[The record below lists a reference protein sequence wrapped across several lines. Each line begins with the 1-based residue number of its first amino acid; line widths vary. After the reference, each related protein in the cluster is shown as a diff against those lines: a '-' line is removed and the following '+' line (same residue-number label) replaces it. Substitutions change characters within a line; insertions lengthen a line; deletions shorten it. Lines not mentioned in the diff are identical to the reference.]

1 MISISAGLANQLRQE
16 IRLNC
21 EIAYH
26 ANISQVVRILDAV
39 RQRVLDWALKL
50 EADGILGE
58 GLTFSQK
65 EKTLVT
71 QGGDTYNITAH
82 NVVASMGHVSEHA
95 TVSVTQTNQ
104 GVDVGQLRAL
114 LESLRQTLGETA
126 FKGREDVEES
136 LAKLDEEAASAE
148 PRKSAV
154 LKYLETAKG
163 FLGKATS
170 FAGKEAALHLV
181 DHFVD
186 SLPV

>member
-1 MISISAGLANQLRQE
+1 MAG
-16 IRLNC
+16 
-21 EIAYH
+21 
-26 ANISQVVRILDAV
+26 NIGPVSDAGVVNA
-39 RQRVLDWALKL
+39 
-50 EADGILGE
+50 
-58 GLTFSQK
+58 
-65 EKTLVT
+65 
-71 QGGDTYNITAH
+71 
-82 NVVASMGHVSEHA
+82 
-95 TVSVTQTNQ
+95 TQTIQ